1 MILHSNNTLS
11 SNATQAKV
19 RQRADNFLCLLFSN
33 VIALP
38 RLPCRYIFISHP
50 GAKFC
55 GTIKLLIRLRSWVT
69 FGSAPPNGTSYT
81 TRLLRSQHNHFL
93 RIRLS
98 YGKAEYGLVVLPCA
112 DKFMHLRLVYARLGT
127 RTYSDVAKG
136 PTWRIRPRTSLSS
149 ALLLAYSGINSL

>member
-1 MILHSNNTLS
+1 MILHSNNTFS
-11 SNATQAKV
+11 SDATQGKV
-19 RQRADNFLCLLFSN
+19 RQRADNIFCLLFSS

-55 GTIKLLIRLRSWVT
+55 GTIELTRLRSWVT
-69 FGSAPPNGTSYT
+69 FGSVPPKGTSYT
-81 TRLLRSQHNHFL
+81 TRLLRSQHSHFL

-98 YGKAEYGLVVLPCA
+98 YGKAEYGLVFLPCA

-127 RTYSDVAKG
+127 RDNSNVAKG

-149 ALLLAYSGINSL
+149 VLLLA